1 MLINDV
7 AEMKLVIDYDKLDNM
22 LKKSDSE
29 HPVMIVSDNC
39 FYRLMKDEK
48 IHIVIGGSFIY
59 LYKDTYPVLVGTW
72 LHKGDIEI
80 R

>member
-39 FYRLMKDEK
+39 FYRLMKDE
-48 IHIVIGGSFIY
+48 
-59 LYKDTYPVLVGTW
+59 
-72 LHKGDIEI
+72 
-80 R
+80 